1 MFKISDFP
9 TGTEV
14 VIYPEWA
21 AGRHGGGPDGVLG
34 YVANVAVAHV
44 EGIGDV
50 ECLMV
55 YRHDNVKGAGPD
67 GTWVCPVFAVEPY
80 NLLDGTPVDVRTY
93 PNGWDTRTLYDA
105 GRHPRVGVR
114 MRSMEDR
121 RVEFLAQHSRMPV
134 SNTPKQHDLIA
145 ETDPPEGYAYDSEG
159 TLHKLNDGGRYASPL
174 PNDSAARKELP
185 IGKVFFGMFP
195 AAMVGVTENVMAGN
209 RKHLGDDPDVPK
221 HDRSKSADHLD
232 CIMRHAMDGDIEAVA
247 TRALMWLQE
256 VRESEGAPRAPR
268 AFNFPDKG

>member
-1 MFKISDFP
+1 MQKISDFP
-9 TGTEV
+9 IGTDV

-21 AGRHGGGPDGVLG
+21 SGRHGHHAQGVLG
-34 YVANVAVAHV
+34 RVVGIDVAEVN
-44 EGIGDV
+44 GLGNI

-55 YRHDNVKGAGPD
+55 ARHDRVIGAGPD
-67 GTWVCPVFAVEPY
+67 GAWVCPVFSVEPY
-80 NLLDGTPVDVRTY
+80 DIPSGEWVYQRILTDWSNKVIHDARVHNRLD
-93 PNGWDTRTLYDA
+93 
-105 GRHPRVGVR
+105 VR
-114 MRSMEDR
+114 MRPMEIR
-121 RVEFLAQHSRMPV
+121 RAAWEAGRPARPLEAP
-134 SNTPKQHDLIA
+134 QHDLTA
-145 ETDPPEGYAYDSEG
+145 YTDPPDGYAYDSEG
-159 TLHKLNDGGRYASPL
+159 TLHQLNDGGRYASPL

-256 VRESEGAPRAPR
+256 VREAEGAPRAPR
-268 AFNFPDKG
+268 AFNFPD